1 MENSENSF
9 SFPSIHN
16 FPPFYTLQPT
26 QTTWQNQAALWSEI
40 ILSYYRHHKLYRLNL
55 SESLNSDL
63 FNLNSQGIRR
73 KLKLDTLQAIIDTMV
88 YRGTAEWDP
97 PSKKDSAIIYWRKP
111 EDWANLINN
120 WVLETGM
127 SNSIVTV
134 YEIAHGDSAE
144 GFEFHGLDQTILM
157 KALDILVKKGVAQI
171 FQGTSTDDMG
181 VKFFGVNG

>member
-63 FNLNSQGIRR
+63 FNLNSQGIRLYNP
-73 KLKLDTLQAIIDTMV
+73 KIS
-88 YRGTAEWDP
+88 E
-97 PSKKDSAIIYWRKP
+97 
-111 EDWANLINN
+111 
-120 WVLETGM
+120 
-127 SNSIVTV
+127 
-134 YEIAHGDSAE
+134 
-144 GFEFHGLDQTILM
+144 
-157 KALDILVKKGVAQI
+157 
-171 FQGTSTDDMG
+171 
-181 VKFFGVNG
+181 